1 MWFLPYFFYIIVE
14 RLNFYY
20 WNERHYMELLTV
32 AADDIETYSQD
43 LIDVVATPK
52 PVIRGVASMILAIRD
67 LDSIYE
73 DMMID
78 DLERFEIMQNR
89 ADFLLNIISAFEGMR
104 VICIRSKYL
113 DDQVMNVLTNIA
125 FVVQRIYTTI
135 YNLSSLNTKEKE
147 VSLSS

>member
-1 MWFLPYFFYIIVE
+1 
-14 RLNFYY
+14 
-20 WNERHYMELLTV
+20 MELLNV

-43 LIDVVATPK
+43 LIDVAATPK
-52 PVIRGVASMILAIRD
+52 PVIRGVASMVLAIRD

-78 DLERFEIMQNR
+78 DLERFKIMQNR

-104 VICIRSKYL
+104 VICIRNKYL

-125 FVVQRIYTTI
+125 FVVQRIYTTV
-135 YNLSSLNTKEKE
+135 YNLSSLNTKEQE
-147 VSLSS
+147 VSYAE

>member
-1 MWFLPYFFYIIVE
+1 
-14 RLNFYY
+14 
-20 WNERHYMELLTV
+20 MELLNV

-43 LIDVVATPK
+43 LIDVATTPK
-52 PVIRGVASMILAIRD
+52 PVIRGVASMVLAIRD

-113 DDQVMNVLTNIA
+113 DDQVINVLTNIA

-147 VSLSS
+147 VSYAE

>member
-1 MWFLPYFFYIIVE
+1 
-14 RLNFYY
+14 
-20 WNERHYMELLTV
+20 MELLNV

-43 LIDVVATPK
+43 LIDVAATPK
-52 PVIRGVASMILAIRD
+52 PVIRGVASMVLAIRD

-113 DDQVMNVLTNIA
+113 DDQVMNILTNIA

-147 VSLSS
+147 VSYAE

>member
-1 MWFLPYFFYIIVE
+1 
-14 RLNFYY
+14 
-20 WNERHYMELLTV
+20 MELLNV

-43 LIDVVATPK
+43 LIDVVTTPK
-52 PVIRGVASMILAIRD
+52 PVIRGVASMVLAIRD

-104 VICIRSKYL
+104 VICIRNKYL

-125 FVVQRIYTTI
+125 FVVQRIYTTV

-147 VSLSS
+147 VSYAE

>member
-1 MWFLPYFFYIIVE
+1 
-14 RLNFYY
+14 
-20 WNERHYMELLTV
+20 MELLNV

-43 LIDVVATPK
+43 LIDVAATPK
-52 PVIRGVASMILAIRD
+52 PVIRGVASMVLAIRD

-125 FVVQRIYTTI
+125 FVVQRIYTTV

-147 VSLSS
+147 VSYAE

>member
-1 MWFLPYFFYIIVE
+1 
-14 RLNFYY
+14 
-20 WNERHYMELLTV
+20 MELLNV

-43 LIDVVATPK
+43 LIDVATTPK
-52 PVIRGVASMILAIRD
+52 PVIRGVASMVLAIRD

-113 DDQVMNVLTNIA
+113 DEQVMNVLTNIA

-147 VSLSS
+147 VSYAE

>member
-1 MWFLPYFFYIIVE
+1 
-14 RLNFYY
+14 
-20 WNERHYMELLTV
+20 MELLNV
-32 AADDIETYSQD
+32 AADDIETYLQD
-43 LIDVVATPK
+43 LIDVVTTPK
-52 PVIRGVASMILAIRD
+52 PVIRGVASMVLAIRD

-147 VSLSS
+147 VSYAE

>member
-1 MWFLPYFFYIIVE
+1 
-14 RLNFYY
+14 
-20 WNERHYMELLTV
+20 MELLNV

-43 LIDVVATPK
+43 LIDVVTTPK
-52 PVIRGVASMILAIRD
+52 PVIRGLASMVLAIRD

-147 VSLSS
+147 VSYAE

>member
-1 MWFLPYFFYIIVE
+1 
-14 RLNFYY
+14 
-20 WNERHYMELLTV
+20 MELLNV

-43 LIDVVATPK
+43 LIDLATTPK
-52 PVIRGVASMILAIRD
+52 PVIRGVASMVLAIRD

-147 VSLSS
+147 VSYAE

>member
-1 MWFLPYFFYIIVE
+1 
-14 RLNFYY
+14 
-20 WNERHYMELLTV
+20 MELLNV

-43 LIDVVATPK
+43 LIDVVTTPK
-52 PVIRGVASMILAIRD
+52 PVIRGVASMVLAIRD
-67 LDSIYE
+67 LDNIYE

-78 DLERFEIMQNR
+78 DLERFEIMQSR

-147 VSLSS
+147 VSYAE

>member
-1 MWFLPYFFYIIVE
+1 
-14 RLNFYY
+14 
-20 WNERHYMELLTV
+20 MELLAV

-52 PVIRGVASMILAIRD
+52 PVIRGVASMVLAIRD

-135 YNLSSLNTKEKE
+135 YNLSSLNTKEKQ
-147 VSLSS
+147 VSYAE

>member
-1 MWFLPYFFYIIVE
+1 
-14 RLNFYY
+14 
-20 WNERHYMELLTV
+20 MELLNV

-43 LIDVVATPK
+43 LIDVAATPK
-52 PVIRGVASMILAIRD
+52 PVIRGVASMVLAIRD

-78 DLERFEIMQNR
+78 DLERFEILQNR

-147 VSLSS
+147 VSYAE

>member
-1 MWFLPYFFYIIVE
+1 
-14 RLNFYY
+14 
-20 WNERHYMELLTV
+20 MELLNV

-43 LIDVVATPK
+43 LIDVAATPK
-52 PVIRGVASMILAIRD
+52 PVIRGVASMVLAIRD

>member
-1 MWFLPYFFYIIVE
+1 
-14 RLNFYY
+14 
-20 WNERHYMELLTV
+20 MELLNV

-43 LIDVVATPK
+43 LIDVATTPK
-52 PVIRGVASMILAIRD
+52 PVIRGVASMVLAIRD

-73 DMMID
+73 EMMID

-147 VSLSS
+147 VSYAE

>member
-1 MWFLPYFFYIIVE
+1 
-14 RLNFYY
+14 
-20 WNERHYMELLTV
+20 MELLNV

-43 LIDVVATPK
+43 LIDVATTPK
-52 PVIRGVASMILAIRD
+52 PVIRGVASMVLAIRD

-135 YNLSSLNTKEKE
+135 YNLSSLNTKERE
-147 VSLSS
+147 VSYAE

>member
-1 MWFLPYFFYIIVE
+1 
-14 RLNFYY
+14 
-20 WNERHYMELLTV
+20 MELLAV

-52 PVIRGVASMILAIRD
+52 PVIRGVASMVLAIRD

-104 VICIRSKYL
+104 VICIRNKYL

-147 VSLSS
+147 VSYAE

>member
-1 MWFLPYFFYIIVE
+1 
-14 RLNFYY
+14 
-20 WNERHYMELLTV
+20 MELLNV

-43 LIDVVATPK
+43 LIDVAATPK
-52 PVIRGVASMILAIRD
+52 PVIRGVASMVLAIRD

-78 DLERFEIMQNR
+78 DLERFEIMQSR
-89 ADFLLNIISAFEGMR
+89 ADFLLNIVSAFEGMR

-135 YNLSSLNTKEKE
+135 YNLSSLNTKEKQ
-147 VSLSS
+147 VSYAE

>member
-1 MWFLPYFFYIIVE
+1 
-14 RLNFYY
+14 
-20 WNERHYMELLTV
+20 MELLNV

-43 LIDVVATPK
+43 LIDVVTTPK
-52 PVIRGVASMILAIRD
+52 PVIRGVASMVLAIRD
-67 LDSIYE
+67 LDGIYE

-78 DLERFEIMQNR
+78 DLERFEIMQSR

-104 VICIRSKYL
+104 VICIRNKYL

-125 FVVQRIYTTI
+125 FVVQRIYTTV

-147 VSLSS
+147 VSYAE

>member
-1 MWFLPYFFYIIVE
+1 
-14 RLNFYY
+14 
-20 WNERHYMELLTV
+20 MELLNV

-43 LIDVVATPK
+43 LIDVATTPK
-52 PVIRGVASMILAIRD
+52 PVIRGVASMVLAIRD
-67 LDSIYE
+67 LDGIYE

-89 ADFLLNIISAFEGMR
+89 ADFLLNIISAFESMR
-104 VICIRSKYL
+104 IICIRNKYL

-125 FVVQRIYTTI
+125 FVVQRIYTTV

-147 VSLSS
+147 VLYAE

>member
-1 MWFLPYFFYIIVE
+1 
-14 RLNFYY
+14 
-20 WNERHYMELLTV
+20 MELLNV

-43 LIDVVATPK
+43 LIDVATTPK
-52 PVIRGVASMILAIRD
+52 PVIRGVASMVLAIRD

-73 DMMID
+73 DMMTD

-125 FVVQRIYTTI
+125 FVVQRIYTAI

-147 VSLSS
+147 VSYAE

>member
-1 MWFLPYFFYIIVE
+1 
-14 RLNFYY
+14 
-20 WNERHYMELLTV
+20 MELLNV

-43 LIDVVATPK
+43 LIDVVTTPK
-52 PVIRGVASMILAIRD
+52 PVIRGVASMVLAIRD
-67 LDSIYE
+67 LDNIYE

-78 DLERFEIMQNR
+78 DLERFEIMQSR

-135 YNLSSLNTKEKE
+135 YNLSSLNTKGKE
-147 VSLSS
+147 VSYAE

>member
-1 MWFLPYFFYIIVE
+1 
-14 RLNFYY
+14 
-20 WNERHYMELLTV
+20 MELLNV

-43 LIDVVATPK
+43 LIDVATTPK
-52 PVIRGVASMILAIRD
+52 PVIRGVASMVLAIRD

-135 YNLSSLNTKEKE
+135 YNLSSLNTKEKQ
-147 VSLSS
+147 VSYAE

>member
-1 MWFLPYFFYIIVE
+1 
-14 RLNFYY
+14 
-20 WNERHYMELLTV
+20 MELLNV

-43 LIDVVATPK
+43 LIDVATTPK
-52 PVIRGVASMILAIRD
+52 PLIRGVASMVLAIRD

-147 VSLSS
+147 VSYAE

>member
-1 MWFLPYFFYIIVE
+1 
-14 RLNFYY
+14 
-20 WNERHYMELLTV
+20 MELLNV

-43 LIDVVATPK
+43 LIDVAPTPK
-52 PVIRGVASMILAIRD
+52 PVIRGVASMVLAIRD

-147 VSLSS
+147 VSYAE

>member
-1 MWFLPYFFYIIVE
+1 
-14 RLNFYY
+14 
-20 WNERHYMELLTV
+20 MELLNV

-43 LIDVVATPK
+43 LIDVAATPK
-52 PVIRGVASMILAIRD
+52 PVIRGVASMVLAIRD

-89 ADFLLNIISAFEGMR
+89 ADFLLNIISAFESMR

-147 VSLSS
+147 VSYAE

>member
-1 MWFLPYFFYIIVE
+1 
-14 RLNFYY
+14 
-20 WNERHYMELLTV
+20 MELLNV

-43 LIDVVATPK
+43 LIDVAATPK
-52 PVIRGVASMILAIRD
+52 PVIRGVASMVLAIRD

-113 DDQVMNVLTNIA
+113 DDQVINVLTNIA

-135 YNLSSLNTKEKE
+135 YNLSSLNTKEKQ
-147 VSLSS
+147 VSYAE

>member
-1 MWFLPYFFYIIVE
+1 
-14 RLNFYY
+14 
-20 WNERHYMELLTV
+20 MELLNV

-43 LIDVVATPK
+43 LIDVAATPK
-52 PVIRGVASMILAIRD
+52 PVIRGVASMVLAIRD

-113 DDQVMNVLTNIA
+113 DNQVMNVLTNIA

-147 VSLSS
+147 VSYAE

>member
-1 MWFLPYFFYIIVE
+1 
-14 RLNFYY
+14 
-20 WNERHYMELLTV
+20 MELLNV

-43 LIDVVATPK
+43 LIDVATTPK
-52 PVIRGVASMILAIRD
+52 PVIRGVASMVLAIRD

-125 FVVQRIYTTI
+125 FVVQRIYTTV

-147 VSLSS
+147 VSYAE

>member
-1 MWFLPYFFYIIVE
+1 
-14 RLNFYY
+14 
-20 WNERHYMELLTV
+20 MELLNV

-43 LIDVVATPK
+43 LIDVAATPK
-52 PVIRGVASMILAIRD
+52 PVIRGVASMVLAIRD

-135 YNLSSLNTKEKE
+135 YNLSSLNTKEKQ
-147 VSLSS
+147 VSYAE

>member
-1 MWFLPYFFYIIVE
+1 
-14 RLNFYY
+14 
-20 WNERHYMELLTV
+20 MELLNV

-43 LIDVVATPK
+43 LIDVATTPK
-52 PVIRGVASMILAIRD
+52 PVIRGVASMVLAIRD

-104 VICIRSKYL
+104 VICISSNYL

-147 VSLSS
+147 VSYAE

>member
-1 MWFLPYFFYIIVE
+1 
-14 RLNFYY
+14 
-20 WNERHYMELLTV
+20 MELLNV

-43 LIDVVATPK
+43 LIDVATTPK
-52 PVIRGVASMILAIRD
+52 PVIRGVASMVLAIRD

-125 FVVQRIYTTI
+125 FAVQRIYTTI

-147 VSLSS
+147 VSYAE

>member
-1 MWFLPYFFYIIVE
+1 
-14 RLNFYY
+14 
-20 WNERHYMELLTV
+20 MELLAV

-43 LIDVVATPK
+43 LIDVATTPK
-52 PVIRGVASMILAIRD
+52 PVIRGVASMVLAIRD

-147 VSLSS
+147 VSYAE

>member
-1 MWFLPYFFYIIVE
+1 
-14 RLNFYY
+14 
-20 WNERHYMELLTV
+20 MELLNV

-43 LIDVVATPK
+43 LIDVDTTPK
-52 PVIRGVASMILAIRD
+52 PVIRGVASMVLAIRD

-147 VSLSS
+147 VSYAE

>member
-1 MWFLPYFFYIIVE
+1 
-14 RLNFYY
+14 
-20 WNERHYMELLTV
+20 MELLAV

-52 PVIRGVASMILAIRD
+52 PVIRGVASMVLAIRD

-147 VSLSS
+147 LSYAE

>member
-1 MWFLPYFFYIIVE
+1 
-14 RLNFYY
+14 
-20 WNERHYMELLTV
+20 MELLAV

-52 PVIRGVASMILAIRD
+52 PVIRGVASMVLAIRD

-125 FVVQRIYTTI
+125 FVVQRIYTTV

-147 VSLSS
+147 VSYAE

>member
-1 MWFLPYFFYIIVE
+1 
-14 RLNFYY
+14 
-20 WNERHYMELLTV
+20 MELLNV

-43 LIDVVATPK
+43 LIDVATTPK
-52 PVIRGVASMILAIRD
+52 PVIRGVASMVLAIRD

-125 FVVQRIYTTI
+125 FVIQRIYTTI

-147 VSLSS
+147 VSYAE

>member
-1 MWFLPYFFYIIVE
+1 
-14 RLNFYY
+14 
-20 WNERHYMELLTV
+20 MELLNV

-43 LIDVVATPK
+43 LIDVATTPK
-52 PVIRGVASMILAIRD
+52 PVIRGVASMVLAIRD

-73 DMMID
+73 DMMIE

-147 VSLSS
+147 VSYAE

>member
-1 MWFLPYFFYIIVE
+1 
-14 RLNFYY
+14 
-20 WNERHYMELLTV
+20 MELLNV

-43 LIDVVATPK
+43 LIDVATTPK
-52 PVIRGVASMILAIRD
+52 PVIRGVASMVLAIRD

-147 VSLSS
+147 VSLIR

>member
-1 MWFLPYFFYIIVE
+1 
-14 RLNFYY
+14 
-20 WNERHYMELLTV
+20 MELLNV

-43 LIDVVATPK
+43 LIDVATTPK
-52 PVIRGVASMILAIRD
+52 PVIRGVASVVLAIRD

-147 VSLSS
+147 VSYAE

>member
-1 MWFLPYFFYIIVE
+1 
-14 RLNFYY
+14 
-20 WNERHYMELLTV
+20 MELLNV

-43 LIDVVATPK
+43 LIDVATTPK
-52 PVIRGVASMILAIRD
+52 PVIRGVASMVLAIRD

-147 VSLSS
+147 VSYAE